1 MAKIIDE
8 VTISVKAGDGGKG
21 CESRMHVSE
30 KKFIPTG
37 GEGGRGGNVRMRA
50 DSNVTTL
57 KGFLYQRHF
66 AAESGTPGG
75 SNRKKGRKGE
85 DLTISV
91 PPGTAIWLK
100 GKRFLIRDLLRDG
113 EEVVLMEGG
122 RGGAGNEGGK
132 QAQPGEPGQSAEL
145 ILSWKIPADVF
156 FVGLPSS
163 GKSKLLNRL
172 THANTKEGTYPFTTQ
187 QPELGVY
194 ETPDFEQ
201 VRLCELP
208 GLYRE
213 SPEGHGVGIDFLK
226 HLERARIL
234 LLMLDPLS
242 EFSSSLGEGYEILSL
257 VLERYQP
264 SFLKIPH
271 AVVVNKMDLAE
282 ARERVEKEKF
292 RASGP
297 LFLISAET
305 GEGVEALMQYVTQTL
320 KVPHA

>member
-8 VTISVKAGDGGKG
+8 VTIFVKAGDGGKG
-21 CESRMHVSE
+21 CESRTHISE
-30 KKFIPTG
+30 KKFISTG

-57 KGFLYQRHF
+57 KSFLYQRHF
-66 AAESGTPGG
+66 AAQSGTPGG

-100 GKRFLIRDLLRDG
+100 EKRFLIRDLLRDG

-122 RGGAGNEGGK
+122 RGGVGNEGGK

-163 GKSKLLNRL
+163 GKSKLLNRF
-172 THANTKEGTYPFTTQ
+172 THANAKEGTYPFTTQ

-201 VRLCELP
+201 IRLCELP

-234 LLMLDPLS
+234 LIMLDPLN

-264 SFLKIPH
+264 AFLKIPQ

-282 ARERVEKEKF
+282 ARKRVEKEKF
-292 RASGP
+292 RASSP